1 VTSSLAQEDRP
12 LLRFVARS
20 GVVTESRGAALRHA
34 LTLRSGGRSCSFAAW
49 PNAIAPLQVVPL
61 NRPALASW
69 ATETFEPW
77 TRRPGPT
84 AFLWTLLRSRALV
97 VAYEPGPL
105 AAVAEAALERVAG
118 SMDPLFVSMTG
129 GRASK
134 LLCFVFD
141 RDARAPGAVAKVIP
155 DSRFAQGLRR
165 EVRVLD
171 ELRERGLPQ
180 EVAAAL
186 PAAPIAARTVG
197 HDFVVVE
204 PVDEL
209 GRLTGS
215 ADRDTALRWLE
226 RFHGATTSDTRA
238 WAPEDTERLLAS
250 ARYAWEHARPAH
262 AAEVLGQIERL
273 SAELHDAK
281 IGRCTLHGDFWRGNL
296 AASGGA
302 LRVFDWEWAEHD
314 AAPFLDLWA
323 YELAPLV
330 ERPWQSGDSELMD
343 ALEGARHAVRG
354 ELTARGL
361 HGGFADATFAPAL
374 AELAFRF
381 RRDRGI
387 AGGSEA
393 RYARMMPA
401 VERLLATE
409 ADSAN

>member
-1 VTSSLAQEDRP
+1 MTRSLAQEDRP

-20 GVVTESRGAALRHA
+20 GAVTESRGAALRGA
-34 LTLRSGGRSCSFAAW
+34 LALRSRARSCSFAAW
-49 PNAIAPLQVVPL
+49 PDAIAPLQVVPL
-61 NRPALASW
+61 HRPALASW
-69 ATETFEPW
+69 ASETFEPW
-77 TRRPGPT
+77 TRRAGPA
-84 AFLWTLLRSRALV
+84 AFLWTVLRSRALV

-105 AAVAEAALERVAG
+105 AEVAEAALERVAG

-180 EVAAAL
+180 EVTSAL
-186 PAAPIAARTVG
+186 PAAPMAASTVG
-197 HDFVVVE
+197 DDFVVVE

-209 GRLTGS
+209 ASLTGS

-226 RFHGATTSDTRA
+226 RFHRATTTETRA

-250 ARYAWEHARPAH
+250 ARYAWERARPAQ
-262 AAEVLGQIERL
+262 AAVLLDRLEQL
-273 SAELHDAK
+273 SAVLHGAQV
-281 IGRCTLHGDFWRGNL
+281 GRCTVHGDFWRGNL
-296 AASGGA
+296 AARDGA
-302 LRVFDWEWAEHD
+302 LRIFDWEWAEHD

-330 ERPWQSGDSELMD
+330 ERPWQTGGSELTD
-343 ALEGARHAVRG
+343 ALDGARHAVRS
-354 ELTARGL
+354 ELAARGL
-361 HGGFADATFAPAL
+361 PGAFADATFAPAV

-381 RRDRGI
+381 RRERGI

-393 RYARMMPA
+393 RYAGMMPA
-401 VERLLATE
+401 VERLLAAE
-409 ADSAN
+409 AGSAG